1 MPLSHGGALKLTTSL
16 YFTPSGVSIH
26 EKGILPDVVIDGPD
40 AVPGDLDASA
50 PIALGKRDPEV
61 RVALEELKTHARLAR
76 ERVAL
81 ATVQ

>member
-1 MPLSHGGALKLTTSL
+1 VPADLETS
-16 YFTPSGVSIH
+16 
-26 EKGILPDVVIDGPD
+26 
-40 AVPGDLDASA
+40 AS
-50 PIALGKRDPEV
+50 IALGKRDPEV